1 MRTNRGINIQYG
13 YSLVLTSS
21 RKIKKDET
29 DLEDNECLNIC
40 LGLRPKKYKM
50 IDDRNHGDEFRYGF
64 IAEEVEEVLPS
75 AVQSQDQLIPN
86 IYEEAN
92 IINNNTIEIT
102 KDLEIDVEYTI
113 YNRND
118 DENVEN
124 EYKLKVLEDLGNNRY
139 RVDLDLS
146 TMYGG
151 SLFVYGKT
159 DEDVKQLKKDHFLP
173 VLTSSVQ
180 ELHKIITQQQN
191 QINTLMEILE
201 RNGIN

>member
-1 MRTNRGINIQYG
+1 
-13 YSLVLTSS
+13 
-21 RKIKKDET
+21 
-29 DLEDNECLNIC
+29 
-40 LGLRPKKYKM
+40 M
-50 IDDRNHGDEFRYGF
+50 IDDRLHGDDFRYGF

-75 AVQSQDQLIPN
+75 AVQGQEQIIPN
-86 IYEEAN
+86 IYQEAT

-102 KDLEIDVEYTI
+102 KELVIGVEYTI
-113 YNRND
+113 YNSND
-118 DENVEN
+118 DENNEN
-124 EYKLKVLEDLGNNRY
+124 EYKMNILEVLGNNQY

-151 SLFVYGKT
+151 SIFIYGKT
-159 DEDVKQLKKDHFLP
+159 DDDVKQLKKDHFLP